1 MSNKKSFFER
11 ITGSMK
17 MSDEDESDVEAIYGN
32 SKKLNIIEKENPST
46 HNHNEISENNWDEEA
61 ELTCDLY
68 DTPNE
73 IIVQTM
79 VAGVSPENLSI
90 NITRDSITIRGKRE
104 DTRSGSS
111 INFFIQELY
120 WGSFARKIDLP
131 DEIDP
136 DQCEAIE
143 KHGLLIVKM
152 PKIDKNRETKV
163 KIKSI

>member
-1 MSNKKSFFER
+1 MTNKKSFFQR
-11 ITGSMK
+11 LAGSISMR
-17 MSDEDESDVEAIYGN
+17 DEEEEDIDAIYGN
-32 SKKLNIIEKENPST
+32 TKKLSILEKDVPNT
-46 HNHNEISENNWDEEA
+46 HNHNEVADSSWDEEA

-104 DTRSGSS
+104 DTRSGPS
-111 INFFIQELY
+111 INFFVQELY

-131 DEIDP
+131 DEINP
-136 DQCEAIE
+136 DESEAIE
-143 KHGLLIVKM
+143 KHGLLIIKM
-152 PKIDKNRETKV
+152 PKIDKNRQTKV